1 MNHKFTHLHVHT
13 HYSLLD
19 GLSKIPELLDYAKE
33 QGMDSI
39 AITDHGNMYGVVEF
53 YKEAK
58 KRGIKP
64 IIGSE
69 MYLAY
74 ETIND
79 RRPNIDDKQYHL
91 VLLVRDKK
99 GYENLVQLTT
109 KAWLLGFYYKPR
121 IDKNLLKEHNQ
132 GLIALS
138 ACLKGEIPQAI
149 LNNDFK
155 KAERLALEY
164 QDIFGKGNFYLELQ
178 HHPGIP
184 GQEIVNKALI
194 EISKKHKIPLIAT
207 NDCHYLRP
215 SDAEAQDILM
225 AINTDRK
232 TDDPERLTMRKDDF
246 SVRPI
251 EKMVEDFKNVP
262 EAIVNTQEIVNK
274 CNFEFELGKTQLPDF
289 KLPNGK
295 NADDYLRELVYN
307 GFKTKYKES
316 LRKKAKDRIEYE
328 LSVIKQTG
336 FAPYFLI
343 VADFVNWA
351 KRNGIVVGPGRGSA
365 AGSIVSY
372 LLNITEIDPLKY
384 NLLFERF
391 LNPERISMPDIDID
405 FADNRRDEV
414 IKYVTEKY
422 GENHVAQIITFGT
435 MAARAV
441 VRDVGRAMNYPYNL
455 CDQIAKMIPFGMNLE
470 TALHESQEL
479 HHLYHTDEEV
489 KKLIDTG
496 MKLEGVVR
504 HASTHAAGVVITKED
519 INKVIPRQHPT
530 QNENTIVT
538 QYEMH
543 SIEDLGLLK
552 IDFLGLKT
560 LTVIENVVNKV
571 KERHNK
577 EIEIQK
583 IPLDDK
589 KTYDLLSKGDTTGV
603 FQLESEGMKR
613 YLKELKPSEFEDIIA
628 MVALYRP
635 GPMNL
640 IPEYIARK
648 HNRKQIEYLHPKLEP
663 ILKNTYGICVYQEQL
678 MQIAQKLAGFSL
690 AEADILR
697 KAVGKKIK
705 KLLEEQR
712 EKMINGMINNGISK
726 NTAEKIWEWIEPFA
740 RYGFNRSHSCCYAT
754 IAYWTAF
761 LKAYYPLEFMASL
774 MTSEQDDVERIAFLI
789 NECKK
794 MKIQVLPPD
803 INESDGDFTVV
814 GNQIRFGLNAI
825 KNVGHNIVEAI
836 VKERK
841 NYGKFTSVCNFIERV
856 QSKDLNKK
864 SLEALIKAGALDC
877 LEERNKLLF
886 NLEKLLNYARDVQK
900 RKMDRQFSLFD
911 LSIDVGIKLEE
922 VPPADKKEYLLW
934 EKELLGLYI
943 SEHPTYRYYDYLK
956 KLSIP
961 CKKVS
966 SKYTGRRVRIGGIIN
981 KITKI
986 NTRTGKPMLFVEVE
1000 DFTDKV
1006 EVVVFP
1012 DILEKTATSWQED
1025 KIVLVRGKV
1034 NDRGGRLSILCDD
1047 VKVIE

>member
-1 MNHKFTHLHVHT
+1 MSHKFTHLHVHS

-39 AITDHGNMYGVVEF
+39 ALTDHGNMYGVVEF

-58 KRGIKP
+58 KREIKP

-69 MYLAY
+69 AYIAY

-79 RRPNIDDKQYHL
+79 KRPNIDHRQYHL
-91 VLLVRDKK
+91 VLLVKDKK

-121 IDKNLLKEHNQ
+121 VDKNLLREHSQ

-164 QDIFGKGNFYLELQ
+164 LDIFGKGNFYLELQ

-184 GQEIVNKALI
+184 EQAIANKGLI
-194 EISKKHKIPLIAT
+194 EISKKYKIPLVAT

-215 SDAEAQDILM
+215 EDADAQDILM

-232 TDDPERLTMRKDDF
+232 ADDPERLTMKKDDF
-246 SVRPI
+246 SLRPI
-251 EKMVEDFKNVP
+251 ERMVEDFKDVP
-262 EAIVNTQEIVNK
+262 EAIANTQEIVNR
-274 CNFEFELGKTQLPDF
+274 CNFEFELGEIRLPKF

-295 NADDYLRELVYN
+295 NADEYLRELVYD
-307 GFKTKYKES
+307 GFKIKYGKNLKKEVV
-316 LRKKAKDRIEYE
+316 DRIEYE

-336 FAPYFLI
+336 FASYFLI

-351 KRNGIVVGPGRGSA
+351 KKSGIIVGPGRGSA

-414 IKYVTEKY
+414 IRYVTEKY

-441 VRDVGRAMNYPYNL
+441 VRDVGRAMNYSYNL

-470 TALHESQEL
+470 KALHESQEL
-479 HHLYHTDEEV
+479 HHLYHTDEDV

-504 HASTHAAGVVITKED
+504 HASTHAAGVVITRED
-519 INKVIPRQHPT
+519 INKVIPRQRPT
-530 QNENTIVT
+530 QNEDAIVT

-560 LTVIENVVNKV
+560 LTVIENVVYKI
-571 KERHNK
+571 KERYNK
-577 EIEIQK
+577 EIDIRK
-583 IPLDDK
+583 IPLDDEE
-589 KTYDLLSKGDTTGV
+589 TYNLICKGDTTGV
-603 FQLESEGMKR
+603 FQLESAGMKR

-635 GPMNL
+635 GPMDL

-648 HNRKQIEYLHPKLEP
+648 HNRKEIEYLHPKLEP

-678 MQIAQKLAGFSL
+678 MQIAQRLAGFSL

-697 KAVGKKIK
+697 KAVGKKIR

-726 NTAEKIWEWIEPFA
+726 DTAEKIWEWIEPFA
-740 RYGFNRSHSCCYAT
+740 RYGFNRSHSCCYAM

-761 LKAYYPLEFMASL
+761 LKAHYPAEFMASL
-774 MTSEQDDVERIAFLI
+774 MTSEQNDIERIAFLI

-794 MKIQVLPPD
+794 MKIKVLPPD
-803 INESDGDFTVV
+803 VNESDGDFTVV
-814 GNQIRFGLNAI
+814 GDQIRFGLNAI
-825 KNVGHNIVEAI
+825 KNVGHNIVEVI

-841 NYGKFTSVCNFIERV
+841 NYGKFTSVSNFIERI

-886 NLEKLLNYARDVQK
+886 NLEKLLNYAKDVQK
-900 RKMDRQFSLFD
+900 RKMERQFSLFD
-911 LSIDVGIKLEE
+911 SSQDVGIKLEE

-943 SEHPTYRYYDYLK
+943 SEHPTYKYYDYFK
-956 KLSIP
+956 KLSVP
-961 CKKVS
+961 CEKVS
-966 SKYTGRRVRIGGIIN
+966 AKYIGKRVRIGGIIN

-1000 DFTDKV
+1000 DFTDKT

-1012 DILEKTATSWQED
+1012 DILEKTVTSWQED

>member
-1 MNHKFTHLHVHT
+1 MSHKFTHLHVHS

-39 AITDHGNMYGVVEF
+39 ALTDHGNMYGVVEF

-58 KRGIKP
+58 KREIKP

-69 MYLAY
+69 AYIAY

-79 RRPNIDDKQYHL
+79 KRPNIDHRQYHL
-91 VLLVRDKK
+91 VLLVKDKK

-121 IDKNLLKEHNQ
+121 VDKNLLREHSQ

-164 QDIFGKGNFYLELQ
+164 LDIFGKGNFYLELQ

-184 GQEIVNKALI
+184 EQAIANKGLI
-194 EISKKHKIPLIAT
+194 EISKKYKIPLVAT

-215 SDAEAQDILM
+215 EDADAQDILM

-232 TDDPERLTMRKDDF
+232 ADDPERLTMKKDDF
-246 SVRPI
+246 SLRPI
-251 EKMVEDFKNVP
+251 ERMVEDFKDVP
-262 EAIVNTQEIVNK
+262 EAIANTQEIVNR
-274 CNFEFELGKTQLPDF
+274 CNFEFELGEIRLPKF

-295 NADDYLRELVYN
+295 NADEYLRELVYD
-307 GFKTKYKES
+307 GFKIKYGKNLKKEVV
-316 LRKKAKDRIEYE
+316 DRIEYE

-336 FAPYFLI
+336 FASYFLI

-351 KRNGIVVGPGRGSA
+351 KKSGIIVGPGRGSA

-414 IKYVTEKY
+414 IRYVTEKY

-441 VRDVGRAMNYPYNL
+441 VRDVGRAMNYSYNL

-470 TALHESQEL
+470 KALHESQEL
-479 HHLYHTDEEV
+479 HHLYHTDEDV

-504 HASTHAAGVVITKED
+504 HASTHAAGVVITRED
-519 INKVIPRQHPT
+519 INKVIPRQRPT
-530 QNENTIVT
+530 QNEDAIVT

-560 LTVIENVVNKV
+560 LTVIENVVYKI
-571 KERHNK
+571 KERYNK
-577 EIEIQK
+577 EIDIRK
-583 IPLDDK
+583 IPLDDEE
-589 KTYDLLSKGDTTGV
+589 TYNLICKGDTTGV
-603 FQLESEGMKR
+603 FQLESAGMKR

-635 GPMNL
+635 GPMDL

-648 HNRKQIEYLHPKLEP
+648 HNRKEIEYLHPKLEP

-678 MQIAQKLAGFSL
+678 MQIAQRLAGFSL

-697 KAVGKKIK
+697 KAVGKKIR

-726 NTAEKIWEWIEPFA
+726 DTAEKIWEWIEPFA
-740 RYGFNRSHSCCYAT
+740 RYGFNRSHSCCYAM

-761 LKAYYPLEFMASL
+761 LKAHYPAEFMASL
-774 MTSEQDDVERIAFLI
+774 MTSEQNDIERIAFLI

-794 MKIQVLPPD
+794 MKIKVLPPD
-803 INESDGDFTVV
+803 VNESDGDFTVV
-814 GNQIRFGLNAI
+814 GDQIRFGLNAI
-825 KNVGHNIVEAI
+825 KNVGHNIVEVI

-841 NYGKFTSVCNFIERV
+841 NYGKFTSVSNFIERI

-886 NLEKLLNYARDVQK
+886 NLEKLLNYAKDVLKYKDPAILFPIGDIPFYLQVGLLLILFLHLEKNQIK
-900 RKMDRQFSLFD
+900 R
-911 LSIDVGIKLEE
+911 IV
-922 VPPADKKEYLLW
+922 VPFFF
-934 EKELLGLYI
+934 
-943 SEHPTYRYYDYLK
+943 SEHL
-956 KLSIP
+956 
-961 CKKVS
+961 
-966 SKYTGRRVRIGGIIN
+966 
-981 KITKI
+981 
-986 NTRTGKPMLFVEVE
+986 
-1000 DFTDKV
+1000 
-1006 EVVVFP
+1006 
-1012 DILEKTATSWQED
+1012 
-1025 KIVLVRGKV
+1025 
-1034 NDRGGRLSILCDD
+1034 
-1047 VKVIE
+1047 